1 MKKLEKSITKKF
13 FISIVKFFDKYILS
27 YATIFFSINALSYYI
42 NKNNSLQDH
51 QR

>member
-1 MKKLEKSITKKF
+1 MKKIRKIYNKKVL
-13 FISIVKFFDKYILS
+13 ISIVRFFDKYILS
-27 YATIFFSINALSYYI
+27 YATIFFSINALNYYI